1 MDMTL
6 FSILFLFVGVIGG
19 WFIAD
24 KYNEFRDAREHDFEE
39 LFEKN
44 PHPEIY
50 DKDGNIDR
58 GDYTAL
64 TFELGYDPEEWEPE
78 DLH

>member
-6 FSILFLFVGVIGG
+6 FSILFLFVGLIGG

-24 KYNEFRDAREHDFEE
+24 KYNELRDAHEHDFEE

-50 DKDGNIDR
+50 DENGKIDR
-58 GDYTAL
+58 GEYSVIN
-64 TFELGYDPEEWEPE
+64 FELGYDPEEWDPE
-78 DLH
+78 DIH